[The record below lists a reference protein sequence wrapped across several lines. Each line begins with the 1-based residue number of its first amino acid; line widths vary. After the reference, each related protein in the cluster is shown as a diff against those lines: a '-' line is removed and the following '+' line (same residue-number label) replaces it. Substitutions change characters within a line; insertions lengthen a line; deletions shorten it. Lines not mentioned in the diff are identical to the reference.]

1 MSLPRAI
8 DKAELC
14 QSGSSFILK
23 ERHNMGKISKALE
36 KSKKEQELLQKDPFR
51 SFKNHPVDTPPPKNI
66 HNKNRSGL
74 NSPTT
79 RDSNFGSIHTLL
91 DDSAKMR
98 TADRFRRSSIDKVQ
112 NPEKINSVRKDPK
125 PDTNAKIKQERET
138 DVSLSVNKKNEPPRP
153 SKDERGNR
161 RRPTDIFD
169 KEITG
174 LDFQPTPITKL
185 TTIRALLDDS
195 TKKEAIES
203 CTQPSK
209 EKGQAAEKV
218 RSGRKDPTLEPSN
231 DTK

>member
-1 MSLPRAI
+1 M
-8 DKAELC
+8 
-14 QSGSSFILK
+14 
-23 ERHNMGKISKALE
+23 
-36 KSKKEQELLQKDPFR
+36 QKNQLR
-51 SFKNHPVDTPPPKNI
+51 SFKNQPGGKGQPHNI
-66 HNKNRSGL
+66 HNKDRSGI
-74 NSPTT
+74 NSAPTPN
-79 RDSNFGSIHTLL
+79 SNFGSIHTLL

-98 TADRFRRSSIDKVQ
+98 TAERFRRSSIDKVQ

-125 PDTNAKIKQERET
+125 PDTNAKIKQEREP

-153 SKDERGNR
+153 PKDERGNR

-218 RSGRKDPTLEPSN
+218 RSGRKDPTLEPSD